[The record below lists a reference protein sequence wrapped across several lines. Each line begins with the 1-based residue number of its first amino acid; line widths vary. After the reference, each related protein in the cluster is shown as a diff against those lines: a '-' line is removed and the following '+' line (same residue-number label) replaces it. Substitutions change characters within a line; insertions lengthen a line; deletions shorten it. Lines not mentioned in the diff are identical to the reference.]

1 MSVILIMIPAA
12 ILLAGIGVWAFI
24 VAAKRGQFDD
34 LDTPAIRAV
43 FDDDD
48 VPSSTANGE
57 IYAQSSTGSDAGDA
71 GGDAHS
77 V

>member
-1 MSVILIMIPAA
+1 MSVILIMLPAA
-12 ILLAGIGVWAFI
+12 LVLAGLGVWAFI
-24 VAAKRGQFDD
+24 MAAKKGQFDD

-48 VPSSTANGE
+48 VPVSHTKGKADAQNPSGRAADDTAHTE
-57 IYAQSSTGSDAGDA
+57 R
-71 GGDAHS
+71 

>member
-1 MSVILIMIPAA
+1 MSVILIMIPGAM
-12 ILLAGIGVWAFI
+12 ILAGIGVWAFI

-48 VPSSTANGE
+48 EVPEKRKSPSE
-57 IYAQSSTGSDAGDA
+57 QPGDPN
-71 GGDAHS
+71 
-77 V
+77 

>member
-1 MSVILIMIPAA
+1 MSVILIMIPGAMVLAA
-12 ILLAGIGVWAFI
+12 LGVWAFI
-24 VAAKRGQFDD
+24 NAAKKGQFDD

-48 VPSSTANGE
+48 YTATKEGVP
-57 IYAQSSTGSDAGDA
+57 DAPHMRNDSVGDNNA
-71 GGDAHS
+71 DAPS

>member
-1 MSVILIMIPAA
+1 MSVILIMIPGAM
-12 ILLAGIGVWAFI
+12 ILAGIGVWAFI

-48 VPSSTANGE
+48 ELPAQRKSPSE
-57 IYAQSSTGSDAGDA
+57 MPGDPE
-71 GGDAHS
+71 
-77 V
+77 

>member
-1 MSVILIMIPAA
+1 MSVILIMIPGAMVLAA
-12 ILLAGIGVWAFI
+12 LGVWAFI
-24 VAAKRGQFDD
+24 NAAKKGQFDD

-48 VPSSTANGE
+48 VPASNTKGKAD
-57 IYAQSSTGSDAGDA
+57 AQNLSGPAADDAADA
-71 GGDAHS
+71 ER

>member
-1 MSVILIMIPAA
+1 MSVILIMIPGAM
-12 ILLAGIGVWAFI
+12 ILAGIGVWAFI

-48 VPSSTANGE
+48 EVPAKRKPPSE
-57 IYAQSSTGSDAGDA
+57 MPGDPK
-71 GGDAHS
+71 
-77 V
+77 

>member
-1 MSVILIMIPAA
+1 MSVILIMIPGAM
-12 ILLAGIGVWAFI
+12 ILAGLGVWAFV

-48 VPSSTANGE
+48 QIPAKRGSGRTLQHEVPGSSP
-57 IYAQSSTGSDAGDA
+57 QSSPPAR
-71 GGDAHS
+71 
-77 V
+77 

>member
-12 ILLAGIGVWAFI
+12 ILLAGLGVWAFI
-24 VAAKRGQFDD
+24 MAAKRGQFDD

-48 VPSSTANGE
+48 LTSQRTK
-57 IYAQSSTGSDAGDA
+57 AQ
-71 GGDAHS
+71 GGQKENTPDETPGA
-77 V
+77 

>member
-1 MSVILIMIPAA
+1 MSVILIMIPGAM
-12 ILLAGIGVWAFI
+12 ILAGIGVWAFI

-48 VPSSTANGE
+48 EVPEMRKSPSE
-57 IYAQSSTGSDAGDA
+57 KPGDPK
-71 GGDAHS
+71 
-77 V
+77 

>member
-1 MSVILIMIPAA
+1 MSVILIMIPGAM
-12 ILLAGIGVWAFI
+12 ILAGIGVWAFI

-48 VPSSTANGE
+48 VPSSANRGMNH
-57 IYAQSSTGSDAGDA
+57 AQTDSHDTLDDDDSRR
-71 GGDAHS
+71 

>member
-12 ILLAGIGVWAFI
+12 IVLAGLGVWAFI

-43 FDDDD
+43 YDDEDEI
-48 VPSSTANGE
+48 PSRREAGRTLSHEDPGQDQSTAK
-57 IYAQSSTGSDAGDA
+57 SDR
-71 GGDAHS
+71 
-77 V
+77 

>member
-1 MSVILIMIPAA
+1 MSVILIMIPGAM
-12 ILLAGIGVWAFI
+12 ILAGIGVWAFI

-48 VPSSTANGE
+48 IPSSATKGTHH
-57 IYAQSSTGSDAGDA
+57 AQTGTVDTHGD
-71 GGDAHS
+71 DDTRR